1 MPLPPSVER
10 EELHLRS
17 IVMRGYRRGD
27 GDYEIEGRVT
37 DTKTR
42 DIQPP
47 GRDTPMPAGLPIHD
61 MSVRLVVDEFLVVKD
76 VVAVTDAG
84 PFADCPRATASLA
97 GLKGARIAAGW
108 TARVKSLLGK
118 ESCTHLVEIL
128 IPMATAAYQTL
139 AEARFARGDQV
150 DAAGRPV
157 RIDSCYAYSDAREL
171 VRRRWPVFHKPGK
184 ASDAG
189 G

>member
-1 MPLPPSVER
+1 MPLPPTVER
-10 EELHLRS
+10 EELHRRS
-17 IVMRGYRRGD
+17 IEMRGYRRID

-42 DIQPP
+42 PIQPQ
-47 GRDTPMPAGLPIHD
+47 GRDTPMPAGVPIHD

-76 VVAVTDAG
+76 IVAVTDAH
-84 PFADCPRATASLA
+84 PFPDCAHAAASLA
-97 GLKGARIAAGW
+97 QLKGARIAAGW

-139 AEARFARGDQV
+139 AEVRFARGDELDQ
-150 DAAGRPV
+150 AGRPV
-157 RIDSCYAYSDAREL
+157 RIDSCYAYSDARDL
-171 VRRRWPVFHKPGK
+171 VLRRWPAFHKPGK
-184 ASDAG
+184 AG
-189 G
+189 RTG